1 MNEISEFETY
11 LSISRTKFGIY
22 LFDTKNRNNFYEK
35 EVTFEKTNFI
45 NYSHLKQFLDDNVFR
60 IEKLAG
66 KFIENIYIL
75 IDDENILNTQIGI
88 KQKNYQPSKSKVYLQ
103 SSITNAKDLFKENY
117 PDEKIMHIIIN
128 KYLIDGKNYFYL
140 KDNLQ
145 YEQLN
150 LVIQFKSISN
160 EITYNLNKIL
170 QNYQI
175 NIIKFL
181 DGNYVKNF
189 FKDKDIKV
197 SKMAFE
203 ILNGCNVNEVLVVQ
217 KNTKKLGF
225 FEKFFQLF
233 S

>member
-1 MNEISEFETY
+1 MNETFELETY
-11 LSISRTKFGIY
+11 LSISQSKFGIY
-22 LFDTKNRNNFYEK
+22 LFDTKNRNNLYCK
-35 EVTFEKTNFI
+35 EINFEKKNFI
-45 NYSHLKQFLDDNVFR
+45 NYSDLKRFLDDNVFR
-60 IEKLAG
+60 IEKLLG
-66 KFIENIYIL
+66 KFVENIFVI
-75 IDDENILNTQIGI
+75 IDHENILNIQIGI
-88 KQKNYQPSKSKVYLQ
+88 KQKNYQLSKSKVFLQ

-128 KYLIDGKNYFYL
+128 NYLIDGKNYFYL
-140 KDNLQ
+140 QDNLEC
-145 YEQLN
+145 EQLN

-160 EITYNLNKIL
+160 EIIYNLNKLL

-181 DGNYVKNF
+181 DRNYVKNF
-189 FKDKDIKV
+189 SNKDIEI
-197 SKMAFE
+197 SKMAFD
-203 ILNGCNVNEVLVVQ
+203 ILNGCNVNEVMIVQ

>member
-1 MNEISEFETY
+1 MNKILEFETY
-11 LSISRTKFGIY
+11 LSISQTKFGIY
-22 LFDTKNRNNFYEK
+22 LFDTKNKNNLYEK
-35 EVTFEKTNFI
+35 EIIFEKINFI

-60 IEKLAG
+60 IEKLVG
-66 KFIENIYIL
+66 KFIENIFI
-75 IDDENILNTQIGI
+75 IIENENILNTQIGI

-103 SSITNAKDLFKENY
+103 SSITNAKDLFRENY

-128 KYLIDGKNYFYL
+128 NYLIDGKNHVYL
-140 KDNLQ
+140 QDNLE

-150 LVIQFKSISN
+150 LVIEFKSISN
-160 EITYNLNKIL
+160 EIINNLNKLL

-181 DGNYVKNF
+181 EGNYIRNF
-189 FKDKDIKV
+189 FNKEIEL
-197 SKMAFE
+197 SKMAFD
-203 ILNGCNVNEVLVVQ
+203 ILNGYNVNEVIVVQ

>member
-1 MNEISEFETY
+1 MNEILEFETY
-11 LSISRTKFGIY
+11 LSISQTKFGIY
-22 LFDTKNRNNFYEK
+22 LFDTKNKNNLYGK
-35 EVTFEKTNFI
+35 EITFEKTNFI
-45 NYSHLKQFLDDNVFR
+45 NYSNLKQFLDDNIFR
-60 IEKLAG
+60 IEKLVG
-66 KFIENIYIL
+66 KFIENIFII

-88 KQKNYQPSKSKVYLQ
+88 KQKNYQTSKSKAYLQ

-117 PDEKIMHIIIN
+117 PDERIMHIIIN
-128 KYLIDGKNYFYL
+128 NYLIDGKNYFYL
-140 KDNLQ
+140 QDNLEC
-145 YEQLN
+145 EQLN
-150 LVIQFKSISN
+150 LVIRFKSVSN
-160 EITYNLNKIL
+160 EIIFNLNKLL

-189 FKDKDIKV
+189 FNKDIEI
-197 SKMAFE
+197 SKMAFD
-203 ILNGCNVNEVLVVQ
+203 ILNGCNVNEVMVVQ

>member
-1 MNEISEFETY
+1 MSEILEFETY
-11 LSISRTKFGIY
+11 LSISQIKFGIY
-22 LFDTKNRNNFYEK
+22 LFDTKNRNNLYGK
-35 EVTFEKTNFI
+35 EINFEKTNFI
-45 NYSHLKQFLDDNVFR
+45 NYSHLKQFLDENVFR
-60 IEKLAG
+60 IEKLIG
-66 KFIENIYIL
+66 KFIENIFII

-103 SSITNAKDLFKENY
+103 SSIINAKDLFKENY
-117 PDEKIMHIIIN
+117 PNEKIMHIIIN
-128 KYLIDGKNYFYL
+128 NYLIDGKNYSYIQ
-140 KDNLQ
+140 DNLE

-160 EITYNLNKIL
+160 EIIYNLNKLL

-189 FKDKDIKV
+189 FNKDIEI
-197 SKMAFE
+197 SKMAFD
-203 ILNGCNVNEVLVVQ
+203 ILSGFNVNEVMVVQ
-217 KNTKKLGF
+217 KSTKKLGF

>member
-1 MNEISEFETY
+1 MNEILEFETY
-11 LSISRTKFGIY
+11 LSISQNKFGIY
-22 LFDTKNRNNFYEK
+22 LFDNKNRSNLYAK
-35 EVTFEKTNFI
+35 EITFEKTDFI
-45 NYSHLKQFLDDNVFR
+45 NHSHLKQFLDDNIFR
-60 IEKLAG
+60 IEKLVG
-66 KFIENIYIL
+66 KFIENIYII
-75 IDDENILNTQIGI
+75 IDYKNILNTHIGI
-88 KQKNYQPSKSKVYLQ
+88 KQKNYQPSKSNVYLK

-117 PDEKIMHIIIN
+117 PNEKIMHIIIN
-128 KYLIDGKNYFYL
+128 NYFIDGKNYTYL
-140 KDNLQ
+140 EDNLE

-160 EITYNLNKIL
+160 EIIHNLTKLL

-175 NIIKFL
+175 NIIKFV

-189 FKDKDIKV
+189 FNKDIEI
-197 SKMAFE
+197 SEMAFD
-203 ILNGCNVNEVLVVQ
+203 ILNGCNVNEVMLVQ

>member
-1 MNEISEFETY
+1 MNEILEFETY
-11 LSISRTKFGIY
+11 LSISQTKFGIY
-22 LFDTKNRNNFYEK
+22 LFDTKNRKNLYAK
-35 EVTFEKTNFI
+35 EITFEKTDSI
-45 NYSHLKQFLDDNVFR
+45 NHSNLKQFLDDNIFR
-60 IEKLAG
+60 IEKLIG
-66 KFIENIYIL
+66 KFIENIYII
-75 IDDENILNTQIGI
+75 IDCKNILNTKIGI
-88 KQKNYQPSKSKVYLQ
+88 KQKNYQPSKSNTYLQ

-128 KYLIDGKNYFYL
+128 NYLIDGKNYVYL
-140 KDNLQ
+140 QDNLE

-160 EITYNLNKIL
+160 EIIHDLNKLL

-175 NIIKFL
+175 NIIKFIE
-181 DGNYVKNF
+181 GNYVKNF
-189 FKDKDIKV
+189 FNKDVEI

-203 ILNGCNVNEVLVVQ
+203 ILNGYNENEVKVVQ

>member
-1 MNEISEFETY
+1 MNEILEFESY
-11 LSISRTKFGIY
+11 LSISQTKFGIY
-22 LFDTKNRNNFYEK
+22 LFDTKNRNNLYSE
-35 EVTFEKTNFI
+35 EITFEKTNFI
-45 NYSHLKQFLDDNVFR
+45 NYFHLKQFLDDNVFR
-60 IEKLAG
+60 IEKLVG
-66 KFIENIYIL
+66 KFIENISII

-88 KQKNYQPSKSKVYLQ
+88 KQKNYQPSKSKIYLQ
-103 SSITNAKDLFKENY
+103 STITNAKDLFKENY
-117 PDEKIMHIIIN
+117 PEEKIMHIIIN
-128 KYLIDGKNYFYL
+128 NYLIDGKNYFYL
-140 KDNLQ
+140 QDNLEC
-145 YEQLN
+145 EQLN

-160 EITYNLNKIL
+160 EITYNLNKLL

-189 FKDKDIKV
+189 FNKNIEI
-197 SKMAFE
+197 SKMAFD
-203 ILNGCNVNEVLVVQ
+203 ILNGCNVNEVIVVQ

>member
-1 MNEISEFETY
+1 MNKILEFETY
-11 LSISRTKFGIY
+11 LSISQTKFGIY
-22 LFDTKNRNNFYEK
+22 LFDTKNKNNLYEK
-35 EVTFEKTNFI
+35 EIIFEKINFI
-45 NYSHLKQFLDDNVFR
+45 NYSYLKQFLDDNVFR
-60 IEKLAG
+60 IEKLVG
-66 KFIENIYIL
+66 KFIENIFI
-75 IDDENILNTQIGI
+75 IIENENILNIQIGI

-103 SSITNAKDLFKENY
+103 SSIINAKDLFKENY
-117 PDEKIMHIIIN
+117 PNEKIMHIIIN
-128 KYLIDGKNYFYL
+128 NYLIDGKNYSYIQ
-140 KDNLQ
+140 DNLE

-160 EITYNLNKIL
+160 EIIYNLNKLL

-189 FKDKDIKV
+189 FNKDIEI
-197 SKMAFE
+197 SKMAFD
-203 ILNGCNVNEVLVVQ
+203 ILNGCNVNEVIVVQ